1 MAMRT
6 TALPMPWAARLSRIA
21 LQMLGMLVAGVCAL
35 GAPLAQTVADADA
48 VDPPGRVGSVTLL
61 AGPVTMVDLSTG
73 SREDALLNWPVTGGW
88 RIETGRTGRAEV
100 RIGSTALRLDEQ
112 TTVDFAR
119 LDDEFIQIAVLRGS
133 VALRLRNP
141 EILNELEVLTQRER
155 FAFDAPGSY
164 RIDVDWT
171 PGLTAV
177 TAFSGR
183 VRVASAGSSFMVAAG
198 QRGEL
203 GAPPMLSFQLF
214 AATADGF
221 DDWAAGRDAREDAI
235 RSAAYVARETTGVEI
250 LDDYGDWRTVADY
263 GAVWF
268 PRTVPAT
275 WAPYRYGRWIWISPW
290 GWTWIDEAPWGFAP
304 LHYGRW
310 AVVGGA
316 WGWIPGVVVPRPVYA
331 PALVAWFGAPG
342 VSVGIGVPIGWFPLG
357 PHEVYVPAYRHTP
370 RHFRVVN
377 VQHVAHGGQITLVQ
391 APKYVHRHPDRSTWV
406 AGDRFGRPEPVQ
418 RGHRPPPSEWRQ
430 YIARPQPPANV
441 PNTKR
446 RQAFE
451 SAAPLPRATSPS
463 PGADPRAGVRPP
475 AAPQRSDEVRRVP
488 ETPGAVEMPRAR
500 PAPTPP
506 ALRPEPVPARS
517 EPALP
522 GRDNPRQP
530 PRPSTPSTQ
539 PAPGPQSPYPERV
552 RPRGAPS
559 TQAQPQTPSAAP
571 ASRGS
576 GDPGTAAHDGRRSA
590 PRGPAPP
597 AVMTPAPTAPAPRPA
612 PPPSAPREAAP
623 EPPAPP
629 APPAQREGS
638 ERHGG
643 GGRARPSYEAAR

>member
-1 MAMRT
+1 
-6 TALPMPWAARLSRIA
+6 MPKPFAARLARVA
-21 LQMLGMLVAGVCAL
+21 LQMLVMLAAGVSAM
-35 GAPLAQTVADADA
+35 GAPLAQTVTDAAA

-61 AGPVTMVDLSTG
+61 AGPVAMVDLSTG

-88 RIETGRTGRAEV
+88 RIETGQTGRAEV

-141 EILNELEVLTQRER
+141 EVLNELEVLTQRER
-155 FAFDAPGSY
+155 FSFDEPGSY
-164 RIDVDWT
+164 RIDVDRA
-171 PGLTAV
+171 PGMTAV
-177 TAFSGR
+177 TAFAGR
-183 VRVASAGSSFMVAAG
+183 VRIASAGSSFMVATG

-203 GAPPMLSFQLF
+203 SAPPMLSFQLF

-235 RSAAYVARETTGVEI
+235 RSAAYVSPETTGVEI
-250 LDDYGDWRTVADY
+250 LDDYGDWRTVEDY
-263 GAVWF
+263 GPVWF
-268 PRTVPAT
+268 PRALPAI
-275 WAPYRYGRWIWISPW
+275 WAPYRYGRWVWIGPW

-310 AVVGGA
+310 ALVGSA
-316 WGWIPGVVVPRPVYA
+316 WGWVPGVVVPRPVYA

-342 VSVGIGVPIGWFPLG
+342 VSVTIGAPIGWFPLG

-377 VQHVAHGGQITLVQ
+377 VQHVTHGAQITIVQ

-406 AGDRFGRPEPVQ
+406 SGDRFGRPEPVR
-418 RGHRPPPSEWRQ
+418 RGYRPPPSEWRQ

-446 RQAFE
+446 RQAIEF
-451 SAAPLPRATSPS
+451 AAPVPRAISPTPTVDSRPEVSLPAGPPRSGALPRPPET
-463 PGADPRAGVRPP
+463 PGIAEVPRARPVPRPP
-475 AAPQRSDEVRRVP
+475 AARP
-488 ETPGAVEMPRAR
+488 EPAPSRGQPSSPARDDRQVLPRPPTTSTQPSPGPEPPGAARAR
-500 PAPTPP
+500 PRDAAPEQ
-506 ALRPEPVPARS
+506 ARPHS
-517 EPALP
+517 
-522 GRDNPRQP
+522 
-530 PRPSTPSTQ
+530 PSM
-539 PAPGPQSPYPERV
+539 
-552 RPRGAPS
+552 
-559 TQAQPQTPSAAP
+559 AP

-576 GDPGTAAHDGRRSA
+576 GDPGTAPRDGRRSA
-590 PRGPAPP
+590 PRAPAPP
-597 AVMTPAPTAPAPRPA
+597 NNVMTPAPTAPRPA
-612 PPPSAPREAAP
+612 PSPSPSPGSPRQEAAP
-623 EPPAPP
+623 EPPP
-629 APPAQREGS
+629 ARQTPPAQREDS
-638 ERHGG
+638 DRRSG